1 MSPPGEGIYMTIEFS
16 IDSEH
21 GAVLAAQR
29 WDPAGSPRTAVL
41 LVHGMGE
48 HIRRYDETARALT
61 AEGCVVVGYDHR
73 GHGRSVIAGHVP
85 GDLGPDGWAALVAD
99 MGRVIGVVRA
109 EYPDLPL
116 VMIAHSMGSFAAQ
129 QFLLEHSDDVDAVVL
144 SGTAA
149 LDALEPALDFDSE
162 LDLSM
167 FNAPFEPA
175 RTDFDWLSR
184 DTAVV
189 DEYVA
194 DPLCGFGLDL
204 DSTRAM
210 FVGARRVADPA
221 LVRMMRRDLPILI
234 AVGDQDP
241 VGGGGAL
248 VDQLATHYR
257 GAGLTDVTVRVFT
270 GGRHEILNETN
281 RTQVRSEIAAWITRV
296 IGRSET

>member
-1 MSPPGEGIYMTIEFS
+1 MTAEFS
-16 IDSEH
+16 VDSVQ
-21 GAVLAAQR
+21 GAALAALR
-29 WDPAGSPRTAVL
+29 WDPAGPPVAATL

-48 HIRRYDETARALT
+48 HIRRYDETARAL
-61 AEGCVVVGYDHR
+61 AADGWLVVGYDHR
-73 GHGRSVIAGHVP
+73 GHGRSILAGHGP
-85 GDLGPDGWAALVAD
+85 GDLGPDGWTALVAD
-99 MGRVIGVVRA
+99 VGRMIALVRA
-109 EYPDLPL
+109 DYPDLPV

-129 QFLLEHSDDVDAVVL
+129 QYLLEHSDEVDAVVL

-149 LDALEPALDFDSE
+149 LDALEPALDFNSE

-167 FNAPFEPA
+167 FNGPFEPA
-175 RTDFDWLSR
+175 RTEFDWLSR

-194 DPLCGFGLDL
+194 DPLCGFGLDI

-210 FVGARRVADPA
+210 FEGARRIADSA

-248 VDQLATHYR
+248 VDQLAAHYR
-257 GAGLTDVTVRVFT
+257 TAGLTDVTVRVFA
-270 GGRHEILNETN
+270 GARHEILNETN
-281 RTQVRSEIAAWITRV
+281 RTQVRSEVSAWMIQAIR
-296 IGRSET
+296 R

>member
-1 MSPPGEGIYMTIEFS
+1 MTAEFTV
-16 IDSEH
+16 DSVH
-21 GAVLAAQR
+21 GAILAARR
-29 WDPAGSPRTAVL
+29 WDTPGSPVAAVL

-48 HIRRYDETARALT
+48 HIRRYDETARVLNA
-61 AEGCVVVGYDHR
+61 AGCVVVGYDHR
-73 GHGRSVIAGHVP
+73 GHGRSVIAGRVP
-85 GDLGPDGWAALVAD
+85 GDLGPDGWTALVAD
-99 MGRVIGVVRA
+99 VGRVIGVVRT
-109 EYPDLPL
+109 EYPDIPL

-129 QFLLEHSDDVDAVVL
+129 QYLLEHSDDVDAVVL

-167 FNAPFEPA
+167 FNASFEPA

-184 DTAVV
+184 EDAVV

-194 DPLCGFGLDL
+194 DPLCGFGLDI

-248 VDQLATHYR
+248 VDLLATHYR
-257 GAGLTDVTVRVFT
+257 GAGLTDVTVRVFS
-270 GGRHEILNETN
+270 GCRHEILNETN
-281 RTQVRSEIAAWITRV
+281 RTQVRSEITAWITRAV
-296 IGRSET
+296 GR